1 MLCAMLSCCSVLQ
14 CFLFLMSYFISFE
27 SIVCKHVTYACVMYI
42 QKNVYK
48 SISERSIYMFK
59 M

>member
-1 MLCAMLSCCSVLQ
+1 MLSCCSELQ
-14 CFLFLMSYFISFE
+14 CVLFLMSYFISFV
-27 SIVCKHVTYACVMYI
+27 SVVYKHATYACVCNTYI

-48 SISERSIYMFK
+48 SISERNIYMFK